1 MNLLMSDAQT
11 LLRDTLNRALQK
23 DRTPARLRE
32 AEKVGFDVSAWR
44 VFQDLGLPLLRV
56 SESSG
61 GAQLGLLDAIVVT
74 ETLAENLA
82 LVPAVDVFVCAR
94 LLSLLDSPPA
104 ASMLGRIAAGEIAA
118 LALFDAADTPDQL
131 IAFGGVAE
139 GVVFRAGSGVFLMRL
154 ATPSKEPNIGGSAMS
169 RIHLD
174 PDRAEKLS
182 TNQDG
187 LKAYEAACEEWKLLN
202 AAAIVA
208 MGKKALEN
216 AAAYACERLAF
227 GRAIGSFQGLAH
239 PLADSS
245 AELDGGS
252 LLIRRTVEAIGEQR
266 AEAGAM
272 ISMCVWWAGEVGPR
286 AAAKAMRVFGG
297 YGMTMEYDAQFY
309 FRRATSQS
317 LLAGDREAELD
328 RIGERLW
335 SAAVTHLPAAG
346 EVNITFEYG
355 DSARLTSESVAKIF
369 EKHVTPELQRWA
381 FESGDGYDPQLHR
394 ALAAEGLLF
403 PDWPQGLGRGG
414 DAFDRAAAHD
424 VFVAYKW
431 PQVVLATTE
440 MLGNLVIH
448 FGSERAKQE
457 ILPRLASGES
467 AGALCY
473 SEPSCGSDVFAA
485 KTKAVRDGDDW
496 LITGQKIFTSQGHIA
511 DYGLLL
517 ARTGEGAKHASIT
530 VFAVP
535 LKQPGYVC
543 SAMDTVGDETT
554 NTTFY
559 DNVRVPD
566 AYRLGGVNE
575 GTKVLAA
582 ALQIEHGAT
591 HHYSE
596 ALKEMLEAALE
607 WARGAKRA
615 GVPAMQIPRI
625 RARLA
630 ATATRIEVLEVLSRR
645 TVWAAASGESRKHYG
660 PSGKLFGSESWVKCS
675 DELMSLAA
683 PDTLLQGYTP
693 LGKIEKLYRRSLPS
707 TIYAGASEIQRS
719 LIAEAGLGL
728 PRSRS

>member
-1 MNLLMSDAQT
+1 
-11 LLRDTLNRALQK
+11 
-23 DRTPARLRE
+23 
-32 AEKVGFDVSAWR
+32 
-44 VFQDLGLPLLRV
+44 
-56 SESSG
+56 
-61 GAQLGLLDAIVVT
+61 
-74 ETLAENLA
+74 
-82 LVPAVDVFVCAR
+82 
-94 LLSLLDSPPA
+94 
-104 ASMLGRIAAGEIAA
+104 
-118 LALFDAADTPDQL
+118 LFDAADAPDQL

-139 GVVFRAGSGVFLMRL
+139 AVVFRAGSSVFLMRL
-154 ATPSKEPNIGGSAMS
+154 TTQIKESNIGGSAMA
-169 RIHLD
+169 RIRLD
-174 PDRAEKLS
+174 PKSAEPLC
-182 TNQDG
+182 TDQEG
-187 LKAYEAACEEWKLLN
+187 LNAYEAACEEWKLLN
-202 AAAIVA
+202 AASIVA
-208 MGKKALEN
+208 MGKRALES
-216 AAAYACERLAF
+216 AASYACERQAF

-239 PLADSS
+239 PLADCS
-245 AELDGGS
+245 AELDGAS
-252 LLIRRTVEAIGEQR
+252 LLIRRTVEAIGDDR

-317 LLAGDREAELD
+317 LLAGDREDELD
-328 RIGERLW
+328 KIAQRLW
-335 SAAVTHLPAAG
+335 GAAVTHLPDAG
-346 EVNITFEYG
+346 EFDITFEYG
-355 DSARLTSESVAKIF
+355 ESARRTAQIVEQIF
-369 EKHVTPELQRWA
+369 QKHVTPELQRWA

-403 PDWPQGLGRGG
+403 PDWPKGLGRGG

-424 VFVAYKW
+424 VFVANRW

-440 MLGNLVIH
+440 MLGNLIIH

-457 ILPRLASGES
+457 ILPRLASGE
-467 AGALCY
+467 ATGALCY

-517 ARTGEGAKHASIT
+517 ARTGEGAKHASVT

-535 LKQPGYVC
+535 LKQSGYVC

-566 AYRLGGVNE
+566 DYRLGGVNE

-607 WARGAKRA
+607 WARGAKRV
-615 GVPAMQIPRI
+615 GVPVMQIPSV

-645 TVWAAASGESRKHYG
+645 TVWAAAAGESRKHYG

-675 DELMSLAA
+675 GDLMNLAA
-683 PDTLLQGYTP
+683 PDTLLQGYTS